1 MSDEEKEI
9 IKEHNARELAIKAI
23 NKQRNV
29 IEFEEHNLVV
39 LIALKRARDG
49 RTGRFPF
56 KFAGKA
62 REMFLTAH
70 IEDKSAMRGG
80 HTLVIDHYNTGLNYF
95 ACDVLHAEGIQKKL
109 VG

>member
-56 KFAGKA
+56 KFSGKV
-62 REMFLTAH
+62 RDTWFNAH
-70 IEDKSAMRGG
+70 IEDRTAMRAG
-80 HTLVIDHYNTGLNYF
+80 HSLVIDFHNNGLPYF